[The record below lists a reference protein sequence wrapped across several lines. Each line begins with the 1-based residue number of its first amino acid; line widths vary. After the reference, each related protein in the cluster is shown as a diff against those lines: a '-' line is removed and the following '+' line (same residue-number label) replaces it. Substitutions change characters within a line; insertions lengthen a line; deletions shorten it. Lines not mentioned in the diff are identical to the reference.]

1 MVLDHAWGDQHN
13 MSGRLDQQGL
23 VGSVAQSTEGRW
35 TTTGTLVWESTLT
48 CQATTWPTST
58 SCLLRK
64 SGVVTHLSLRQ
75 EKAIGLKN
83 MEFWVKE
90 EWTGGAEKSPTRRWC
105 RGGTTPAETPAEW
118 KSNGQPG
125 SRPTSPSPS
134 TSSVQPP
141 LKKTTLFGLLFLN
154 MLQNVIFTF
163 LKRLFKPVE
172 PWIFPSRLFTWRGT
186 VLNKSVRKYSWK
198 CKSFKYTT

>member
-48 CQATTWPTST
+48 CQATTWPIST

-64 SGVVTHLSLRQ
+64 SGVVTHLSSRQ
-75 EKAIGLKN
+75 EKATGLKN

-90 EWTGGAEKSPTRRWC
+90 GWTGGVEKSQGDDVEVGRHQQEQQQNGSQIDNRVAVHPRRRHQPTQCNWKNNPFWASFFKNVVKC
-105 RGGTTPAETPAEW
+105 DSHFHCPETH
-118 KSNGQPG
+118 
-125 SRPTSPSPS
+125 
-134 TSSVQPP
+134 
-141 LKKTTLFGLLFLN
+141 
-154 MLQNVIFTF
+154 I
-163 LKRLFKPVE
+163 
-172 PWIFPSRLFTWRGT
+172 
-186 VLNKSVRKYSWK
+186 
-198 CKSFKYTT
+198 